1 MSKKNHSFRCANCGA
16 EYGKWH
22 GRCAACDEWNS
33 VMPVEGKK
41 DHAATASVAQLQTLS
56 SISGESIQRE
66 LTGIGEFDL
75 VCGGGMIP
83 GSVILLGGE
92 PGIGKSTLALHISH
106 ALGSLY
112 ISGEESPVQIRHRAD
127 RLGCDTERIRIS
139 TATDIEEIIALM
151 RQDRARCVIIDSIQ
165 TLHSSDV
172 PGPRGSVS
180 QIRESAM
187 RLADAARET
196 GSPVILIGHITKDGA
211 IAGPKLLEHLVDTVL
226 YFEGNYTRDIRIL
239 RAFKNRYGSVNEIG
253 LFRMGEAGLVEIKD
267 KNRVFN
273 EAYHSISAGN
283 AVSAALEG
291 SRIILFEV
299 QSLVTRASSQNP
311 RRMSDGFDVNRLIL
325 LTAVLEKHAGL
336 NLSAF
341 DVFVNV
347 SGGFQIQ
354 EPAADLAV
362 AVAIASSLKNRPVP
376 EGIAFLGELSL
387 SGEVRAVS
395 HCARR
400 VQECRYAGYS
410 RIVLPRMQADECASA
425 AGDTDVNG
433 VSTISQALGFFE

>member
-1 MSKKNHSFRCANCGA
+1 MSKKGLSYSCSNCGA
-16 EYGKWH
+16 EYTKWH
-22 GRCAACDEWNS
+22 GRCTACDEWNTI
-33 VMPVEGKK
+33 MLREGKK
-41 DHAATASVAQLQTLS
+41 EHGTVKPVGSVHPLS
-56 SISGESIQRE
+56 AITGETRERE

-92 PGIGKSTLALHISH
+92 PGIGKSTLALQI
-106 ALGSLY
+106 ADTLGALY
-112 ISGEESPVQIRHRAD
+112 ISGEESPAQIRHRAD
-127 RLGCDTERIRIS
+127 RLGCTSDRIKLSTSTEIDEI
-139 TATDIEEIIALM
+139 TDLM
-151 RQDRARCVIIDSIQ
+151 HHERARCVIIDSIQ
-165 TLHSSDV
+165 TLYSAET

-187 RLADAARET
+187 RIAEKARET
-196 GSPVILIGHITKDGA
+196 GTPVILIGHITKDGG

-253 LFRMGEAGLVEIKD
+253 LFRMGETGLVEIKD

-273 EAYHSISAGN
+273 DAYHSSSPGN

-299 QSLVTRASSQNP
+299 QSLVTTSSSPNP
-311 RRMSDGFDVNRLIL
+311 RRMSDGFDINRLIL

-354 EPAADLAV
+354 EPSSDLAV
-362 AVAIASSLKNRPVP
+362 AMAIASSLRNRPVP
-376 EGIAFLGELSL
+376 QGMAFLGELSL

-395 HCARR
+395 QCARR
-400 VQECRYAGYS
+400 VQECRYAGFP
-410 RIVLPRMQADECASA
+410 RIVLPAMQAAECESGGTD
-425 AGDTDVNG
+425 GDSVG
-433 VSTISQALGFFE
+433 ISTIAQALRLIE